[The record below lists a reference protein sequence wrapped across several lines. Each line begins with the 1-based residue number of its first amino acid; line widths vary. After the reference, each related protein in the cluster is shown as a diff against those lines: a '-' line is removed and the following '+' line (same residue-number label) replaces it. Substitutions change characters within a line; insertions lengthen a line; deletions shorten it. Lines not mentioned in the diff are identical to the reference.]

1 MNWIKRVFLFLAVN
15 FLVVLTISFLLK
27 VFNINPYLN
36 AHGIDY
42 SSLMNFCLL
51 WGFGGALISLALS
64 RKMAKWMLGVQIVE
78 PTNQTYSNLTKLVSR
93 LSEDAGL
100 PSVPEIGIFHSSAM
114 NAFATG
120 PTKRRSLVAVSTGL
134 LNQMNEG
141 ELEAVLGHEIAHI
154 ANGDMVTMTL
164 IQGVVNAFVLFLA
177 RALAFALS
185 SMGKGENKGRSQ
197 GSYYMLSFIFEIV
210 FMILGSIVIATF
222 SRFREYRADRG
233 GAMLSSKEKMI
244 AALEVLGSAKETATL
259 NKRSTLNALM
269 ISRPGSSGLMRL
281 FSTHPP
287 IEDRIRRLR
296 ACKEITS

>member
-1 MNWIKRVFLFLAVN
+1 MNWAKRIFLFLAVN

-27 VFNINPYLN
+27 VFHINSYLSAN
-36 AHGIDY
+36 GIDY

-78 PTNQTYSNLTKLVSR
+78 PTNQTYSNLIKLVVR
-93 LSEDAGL
+93 LSKDAGL
-100 PSVPEIGIFHSSAM
+100 PSVPEIGIFHSPAL

-120 PTKRRSLVAVSTGL
+120 PTKRRSLVAVSTSL
-134 LNQMNEG
+134 LNRMNEG

-164 IQGVVNAFVLFLA
+164 LQGVINAFVLFLA

-185 SMGKGENKGRSQ
+185 SVGKGENKGRSL
-197 GSYYMLSFIFEIV
+197 GSYYVLSFVFEIV
-210 FMILGSIVIATF
+210 FMILGSIVIALF

-233 GAMLSSKEKMI
+233 GAMLSSKQKMI
-244 AALEVLGSAKETATL
+244 AALEVLGTAQETPTL
-259 NKRSTLNALM
+259 NKQSTLNALM
-269 ISRPGSSGLMRL
+269 ISKPGSSGLMRL

-287 IEDRIRRLR
+287 IEDRIRRLQE
-296 ACKEITS
+296 AD